1 MEGEIVDRP
10 KPFDIPK
17 SLVFEAYKRVKA
29 NQGGSGVDQQSLE
42 KFDKKLKDNLYKIWN
57 RLSSGSYFPP
67 AVKGVEIPKQQGG
80 KRLLGIPTVSDRIA
94 QMTIKLMF
102 EPLVEPHFLEDSY
115 GYRPNKS
122 ALEAVG
128 VTRARCW
135 KYDWVLEFDVKN
147 LFDNIDYELLM
158 KAVRYHTDDKC
169 ILLNIERWLK
179 ASIEMP
185 GGTLQ
190 IRDAGTPQGGV
201 ISPLL
206 SNLFLHYVFDKWMEK
221 NHPESPWC
229 RYADD
234 GICHCR
240 TERQAQTLLAELK
253 HRFLECKLEFHPDKT
268 KIIYC
273 KDGFRKEKY
282 EGKTS
287 FVFLGYEFRL
297 RKVRSKKTNKLFVSF
312 LPAICKEAKK
322 SILRKIKRL
331 NIRSRSDLSLEAI
344 AQIIN
349 PKLRGW
355 INYYSKYT
363 KSAIN
368 RVFQGING
376 TLVRWAMKKFKKLR
390 DSFLRAS
397 QYIKKVLIHNKSLFA
412 HWKIGIN
419 GACI

>member
-17 SLVFEAYKRVKA
+17 ILVFKAYKLVKA
-29 NQGGSGVDQQSLE
+29 NQGGAGVDQQSLE
-42 KFDKKLKDNLYKIWN
+42 QFDKKLEDNLYKIWN

-67 AVKGVEIPKQQGG
+67 DVKGVEIPKKNGG
-80 KRLLGIPTVSDRIA
+80 KRLLGIPTVADRIA
-94 QMTIKLMF
+94 QMTIKLLF
-102 EPLVEPHFLEDSY
+102 EPLVEPHFFENSY
-115 GYRPNKS
+115 AYRPNKS
-122 ALEAVG
+122 ALDAVG
-128 VTRARCW
+128 VTKERCW
-135 KYDWVLEFDVKN
+135 KYNWVIEFDIKG
-147 LFDNIDYELLM
+147 LFDNIDHELLM
-158 KAVRYHTDDKC
+158 KAVRHHTDDKC
-169 ILLNIERWLK
+169 ILLYIERWLK
-179 ASIEMP
+179 ASIELPDGMIK
-185 GGTLQ
+185 

-206 SNLFLHYVFDKWMEK
+206 SNLFLHYVFDVWMNK

-234 GICHCR
+234 GICHCK
-240 TERQAQTLLAELK
+240 TKRQAEILLVKLK
-253 HRFLECKLEFHPDKT
+253 QRFLECKLELHPDKT
-268 KIIYC
+268 NIVYC
-273 KDGFRKEKY
+273 KDNFRKEKY

-287 FVFLGYEFRL
+287 FVFLGYEFRI
-297 RKVRSKKTNKLFVSF
+297 RKLCSKKTNKMFVSF

-322 SILRKIKRL
+322 SILREVKKL
-331 NIRSRSDLSLEAI
+331 NIRYRSDLTLETI
-344 AQIIN
+344 AQILN

-355 INYYSKYT
+355 INYYGHYT

-368 RVFQGING
+368 RVFQSVNG

-397 QYIKKVLIHNKSLFA
+397 QYIKKVLIHNRSLFA
-412 HWKIGIN
+412 HWQIGID